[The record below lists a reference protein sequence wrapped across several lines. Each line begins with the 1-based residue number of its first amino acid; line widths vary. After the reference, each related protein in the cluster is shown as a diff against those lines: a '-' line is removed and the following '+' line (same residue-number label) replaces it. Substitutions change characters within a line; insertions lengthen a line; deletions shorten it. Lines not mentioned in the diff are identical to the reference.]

1 MQSTSSKYKSEVHD
15 PKQGT
20 TLGQGISD
28 QVHDGLQEAN
38 LMVAVTTQSNIGM
51 QDNTNVV
58 GTIMKAQ

>member
-1 MQSTSSKYKSEVHD
+1 MHD